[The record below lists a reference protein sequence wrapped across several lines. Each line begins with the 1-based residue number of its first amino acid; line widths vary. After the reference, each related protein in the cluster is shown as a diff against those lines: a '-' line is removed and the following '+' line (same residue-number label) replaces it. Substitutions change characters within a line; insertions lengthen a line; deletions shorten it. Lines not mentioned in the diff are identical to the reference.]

1 MKRNVFWSLAMAGG
15 LFFISGC
22 KEKPAEQ
29 APTNLVPV
37 NEGVV
42 APLSN
47 MPPAQIGET
56 QPHAQ
61 TPQAVRAPA
70 VQRLQPMETI
80 SDVSS
85 LSEKDI
91 QQALKNAGFYEGEV
105 DGKIGPKSKKATE
118 DFQEKNGLKV
128 DGKVGPLTWENLKAY
143 LTASPEPSPA
153 EIKN

>member
-22 KEKPAEQ
+22 NEKPVEQ
-29 APTNLVPV
+29 APANLVPV
-37 NEGVV
+37 NEGAVT
-42 APLSN
+42 PLTN
-47 MPPAQIGET
+47 MPPAQTGET

-61 TPQAVRAPA
+61 TLQAARAPA

-91 QQALKNAGFYEGEV
+91 QRALKNAGFYEGEV
-105 DGKIGPKSKKATE
+105 DGKIGPKSKKAIE

-143 LTASPEPSPA
+143 LTVSPEPSPA

>member
-1 MKRNVFWSLAMAGG
+1 MKRNVFWSLAMASG

-29 APTNLVPV
+29 APANLAPV

-42 APLSN
+42 APLAN

-56 QPHAQ
+56 QSHAQ
-61 TPQAVRAPA
+61 TPQAGRAPA
-70 VQRLQPMETI
+70 VQSLQPVETI

-105 DGKIGPKSKKATE
+105 DGKIGPKSKKAIE
-118 DFQEKNGLKV
+118 DFQERNGLKV
-128 DGKVGPLTWENLKAY
+128 DGKVGPMTWENLKAY
-143 LTASPEPSPA
+143 LTVSPEPSQA